1 MPHSRSDKVGGLRDE
16 PHHSYHFKAFMCF
29 YATILTIILVF
40 IAAIYTILTAL
51 WAPSPPATPDIPITS
66 TPAATTAQPPPA
78 LRSICRAQHDLS
90 TLNHAFNGI
99 YPTLTNFLGIATHKP
114 PFRESAETDPTH
126 MWAEEQRQAILAGWV
141 SIQERL
147 ASRSDNLGMS
157 MPLVGADNPG
167 GNGDDEER
175 EVDEMTRLA
184 SSVAT
189 RIWVTL
195 QDDGVRETYLLN
207 ILPQIERAGAEAAG
221 KVLAEWKKK
230 KKVPKKGTAA
240 EKDMQD
246 EMERGKRKAM
256 AKWMEMIQITIVNN
270 SETSVR
276 RNMSPSPSP
285 AAGTAVQ
292 GNFSG
297 TRVVDAKESS
307 VADLAEEHK
316 RKVNEAVGN
325 KTVDHAFR
333 ARQILR
339 FLKDKHSGLKEHRQ
353 NAKNTLEGLD
363 PGLERTKKLA
373 ESTDATAG
381 EEKWM
386 PGWESSPGALT
397 GYIKRHVKK
406 WIEKKTDEVDGPSTS
421 EEQALAAG
429 EEPEGPE
436 AETEAESGGMPSE
449 EGGNTTALDLGCTL
463 GGASPV
469 EDSLVADIGQALS
482 KVRLRANVL
491 LNNSSRLRENVLPS
505 NNVQH
510 HKDNNSEAV
519 VEERRKRPIDMVA
532 RPAGNTLARHPVPAA
547 TAQLELN
554 PRAFPDYVSFAFS
567 RAMRNKDM
575 DGATRALNSAPPA
588 MGIDR
593 DWYT

>member
-99 YPTLTNFLGIATHKP
+99 YPTLTNFLGIETHKP

-175 EVDEMTRLA
+175 EVDEMTRRA

-195 QDDGVRETYLLN
+195 QDDVVREMYLLN
-207 ILPQIERAGAEAAG
+207 ILPQIERAGAEAAE

-230 KKVPKKGTAA
+230 KKVTKKGTAA
-240 EKDMQD
+240 DKDMQD

-256 AKWMEMIQITIVNN
+256 AKWMEMMCV
-270 SETSVR
+270 S
-276 RNMSPSPSP
+276 
-285 AAGTAVQ
+285 AGLWP
-292 GNFSG
+292 SG
-297 TRVVDAKESS
+297 T
-307 VADLAEEHK
+307 
-316 RKVNEAVGN
+316 N
-325 KTVDHAFR
+325 
-333 ARQILR
+333 
-339 FLKDKHSGLKEHRQ
+339 
-353 NAKNTLEGLD
+353 
-363 PGLERTKKLA
+363 
-373 ESTDATAG
+373 
-381 EEKWM
+381 
-386 PGWESSPGALT
+386 
-397 GYIKRHVKK
+397 
-406 WIEKKTDEVDGPSTS
+406 
-421 EEQALAAG
+421 
-429 EEPEGPE
+429 
-436 AETEAESGGMPSE
+436 
-449 EGGNTTALDLGCTL
+449 
-463 GGASPV
+463 
-469 EDSLVADIGQALS
+469 S
-482 KVRLRANVL
+482 KY
-491 LNNSSRLRENVLPS
+491 
-505 NNVQH
+505 Q
-510 HKDNNSEAV
+510 
-519 VEERRKRPIDMVA
+519 
-532 RPAGNTLARHPVPAA
+532 
-547 TAQLELN
+547 Q
-554 PRAFPDYVSFAFS
+554 
-567 RAMRNKDM
+567 
-575 DGATRALNSAPPA
+575 
-588 MGIDR
+588 
-593 DWYT
+593 